1 MSKIIKKMQILFDK
15 PHYFTYN
22 FNWYIL
28 FVGIA
33 MPWESGS
40 KED

>member
-1 MSKIIKKMQILFDK
+1 MHFLFDK
-15 PHYFTYN
+15 RDYFTYN

-33 MPWESGS
+33 EPWESKS